1 MEGFDVV
8 EDHGLGVVSG
18 WRNNVVKTL
27 GFESGPERFGGGVI
41 VTVSPSTHA
50 LVDLELSQGG
60 SEVMA
65 GVLAALIA
73 VVDEAGKAPSA
84 LGDGPIECFEHE
96 TGFHGV
102 ASGPSEDTAAKEVQ
116 LGGEEEPAFGGGN
129 VSKVG
134 YPDLIGLCG
143 CWHLQEPWR
152 GDFASMGT
160 VSVVPRDETALA
172 EGVQPLLTHQAPD
185 APPSTDVPP
194 LAQLVTQSWR
204 AVGCAA
210 LQESLTHFLREHL
223 ILQTTRS
230 AMFMGVVIKAA
241 AA

>member
-50 LVDLELSQGG
+50 LVDIELSQGG

-84 LGDGPIECFEHE
+84 LGDGLVECFEHE

-134 YPDLIGLCG
+134 LPRLDWALWVLASPGAVEGRLRVHGNCPG
-143 CWHLQEPWR
+143 GAR
-152 GDFASMGT
+152 GMK
-160 VSVVPRDETALA
+160 R
-172 EGVQPLLTHQAPD
+172 PLR
-185 APPSTDVPP
+185 
-194 LAQLVTQSWR
+194 R
-204 AVGCAA
+204 AC
-210 LQESLTHFLREHL
+210 SPC
-223 ILQTTRS
+223 
-230 AMFMGVVIKAA
+230 
-241 AA
+241 